1 MKRKVRIYKDP
12 NGQGGYIN
20 KTAQWLRKAQEGAQM
35 MSPVTAGIM
44 QQMQPGQQQMMQQQ
58 TPQQD
63 QGDMM
68 LQQTTEMISRG
79 MDKEQIKATL
89 LSQYSNF
96 DEGSPEYS
104 EAEAQVD
111 QYIESV
117 YDQLGENAAEETNQE
132 LGQDREEYQ
141 DPADYLGEAEQAT
154 EPNYYYDLAEGDDES
169 ADADIEEDYSF
180 GNLKY
185 GGVPNKRSFINKTVR
200 QLKKAQ
206 QGGDQVEQANTANVR
221 GTENNP
227 TTDSPGNKNIFV
239 AGVKDQAADH
249 FFKQQAEQMYN
260 NQFGQG
266 MPQPGMMQPQDDM
279 DYAQFGGW
287 RMRRANR
294 AAFGTP
300 FIPPGA
306 SAKYKFGFLGG
317 LRNAEIQFS
326 PLMAASMFPMMGGF
340 SSWGYNQPYKK
351 TTKGRLVT
359 EKIATVVNNKST
371 EDVAKAT
378 NSDAATTSA
387 DQKEEVVVKENKDGT
402 VTTEKE
408 ETNVQNVPSEV
419 NGARQAME
427 LRNKKDRWGRS
438 PDNKWYGF
446 DPVVK
451 AWTLGVPEWAKKEQ
465 ETNVSPTRWSNVTE
479 KKDKWG
485 RLETDKFYGF
495 DPKTKKWT
503 LGEPDWLVN
512 KTGRES
518 LDSYYNSNK
527 PQKKAPED
535 NTGSWSTK
543 GSGAGVDTGNPKLVA
558 KAKKT
563 PEYKKFVKERVTQK
577 KPLGMSDAQWKKL
590 QSQYKQFGGGIN
602 NPQQDQFGNLQR
614 FIYGGDEDYSEQMLQ
629 DLYQPQINQSDLDY
643 SDSKDT
649 TDAFFRNGGLYR
661 FDGNADSQ
669 TNPTNAPKTYT
680 QEELDKMLAEKQK
693 SWETDYQKKY
703 NQQMQGQQQM
713 MQGYPGGYGA
723 AGYNPYDSYSAWSS
737 RGNYGGFGPYA
748 STGLLGAAGN
758 LIKGFGRG
766 PSTYGPAGNPLQY
779 AATAA
784 AITNSGMLPTGMRYS
799 KEKGSGLL
807 GKLGLKNDKVWTL
820 DYATPDQ
827 IKAGAIPGAAGA
839 NAQPGATPGTNQDT
853 SKMSRIDKRIAK
865 WDERSNRG
873 IPAEADAYQFTGT
886 LTGSTGEDRSK
897 GADEELANFQANQR
911 KQGLVFDPKTQ
922 KWVKGDSPLNN
933 IMTSSTPGISPS
945 QGANIVTGTPGIS
958 VGTLPSQGTVS
969 PNTGSPTAS
978 PSGVAPGTAI
988 SGMTESPGMVGKSD
1002 AEIREALIKGTSIPT
1017 VVNKG
1022 NTTYINA
1029 AGNPINPADY
1039 ENEEEYAYGGYIPS
1053 YMAYGGYLPT
1063 ADNGINFSTV
1073 SYEGNP
1079 VIGVEESPTWG
1090 AMQYFNQNQNIK
1102 NPDADKFK
1110 NYTIEPEGEDLT
1122 DCTYEQKL
1130 DPTSKCYE
1138 PQTAQLKIK
1147 EEKGK
1152 IDATKAAR
1160 GILDFGANLADAQ
1173 DYATERRNKYIPGMT
1188 EFAMGEKQTANEV
1201 INKGEWNARTGKEGI
1216 QGFEGVI
1223 RKGGAIKSKKS
1234 KASGHKINISDF
1246 QDLMRLAGLK

>member
-20 KTAQWLRKAQEGAQM
+20 KTAQWLRKAQEGAQTM

-104 EAEAQVD
+104 EAQAQVD

-185 GGVPNKRSFINKTVR
+185 GGAPNKRSFINKTVR

-221 GTENNP
+221 GTEDSP
-227 TTDSPGNKNIFV
+227 TTDTPGNKNIFV

-260 NQFGQG
+260 NQFGQSI
-266 MPQPGMMQPQDDM
+266 PQPGMMQPQDDM

-306 SAKYKFGFLGG
+306 AAKYKFGFLGG

-326 PLMAASMFPMMGGF
+326 PLMASSMFPMMGGF
-340 SSWGYNQPYKK
+340 SSTGYNQPYRK

-359 EKIATVVNNKST
+359 EKIATAVNNKAI

-378 NSDAATTSA
+378 NSEAANKASSKPAGPCTEA
-387 DQKEEVVVKENKDGT
+387 EVKDPNSPCFDPMYSGLGPLAPSGASNVVET
-402 VTTEKE
+402 VTDSKAPVAS
-408 ETNVQNVPSEV
+408 N
-419 NGARQAME
+419 RQAQAAP
-427 LRNKKDRWGRS
+427 LKTDRWGRTS
-438 PDNKWYGF
+438 DSKWYGF
-446 DPVVK
+446 DPATK
-451 AWTLGVPEWAKKEQ
+451 QWTLGTPVWAREEK
-465 ETNVSPTRWSNVTE
+465 TTTTPATPTPARWSNVTE
-479 KKDKWG
+479 KIDKWG
-485 RLETDKFYGF
+485 RTESDKYYGF

-503 LGEPDWLVN
+503 LGEPDWLVS

-518 LDSYYNSNK
+518 LDSYYNPNK

-558 KAKKT
+558 KTKKT

-590 QSQYKQFGGGIN
+590 QNQYKQFGGVIN
-602 NPQQDQFGNLQR
+602 DPEQDQFGNLQQ
-614 FIYGGDEDYSEQMLQ
+614 FVYGGDENFSEQMLQ
-629 DLYQPQINQSDLDY
+629 DLYQPEINQSDLDY

-649 TDAFFRNGGLYR
+649 TDAFFRQGGLHR
-661 FDGNADSQ
+661 FQGTGDSQ
-669 TNPTNAPKTYT
+669 TNPSNTGRTYN
-680 QEELDKMLAEKQK
+680 QEELDKMIAEKQK

-723 AGYNPYDSYSAWSS
+723 AGYNPNDSYSAWSS
-737 RGNYGGFGPYA
+737 RGNYGGFGPMA

-784 AITNSGMLPTGMRYS
+784 QITKSGMLPTGMKYS
-799 KEKGSGLL
+799 KEKAEGFL

-820 DYATPDQ
+820 DYATPEQ
-827 IKAGAIPGAAGA
+827 IKAGAIPGAQGA
-839 NAQPGATPGTNQDT
+839 APGAQGASGSSLRD
-853 SKMSRIDKRIAK
+853 SRINRR
-865 WDERSNRG
+865 DERLNRG
-873 IPAEADAYQFTGT
+873 IPAEADAEAFTGT
-886 LTGSTGEDRSK
+886 LKGSTEPQGPSK
-897 GADEELANFQANQR
+897 SAEQELKRFQDSQKAR
-911 KQGLVFDPKTQ
+911 GLVIDPKTQ
-922 KWVKGDSPLNN
+922 KWVKGETQNTSVTNTSSG
-933 IMTSSTPGISPS
+933 MTSS
-945 QGANIVTGTPGIS
+945 QGAAGTND
-958 VGTLPSQGTVS
+958 TL
-969 PNTGSPTAS
+969 
-978 PSGVAPGTAI
+978 GTAVNVANTQPV
-988 SGMTESPGMVGKSD
+988 SAGTQPAGTAGKS
-1002 AEIREALIKGTSIPT
+1002 AEEIKRAYQAGTSTPT
-1017 VVNKG
+1017 VVKKG
-1022 NTTYINA
+1022 NTTIINA
-1029 AGNPINPADY
+1029 AGESIDPS
-1039 ENEEEYAYGGYIPS
+1039 EYAYGGYIPD
-1053 YMAYGGYLPT
+1053 YMAYGGYIPE
-1063 ADNGINFSTV
+1063 AQQGINFSSV
-1073 SYEGNP
+1073 SYGPNSITQP
-1079 VIGVEESPTWG
+1079 GGIGQGQTGPCTEEEVKDPNSPCYDPAYAG
-1090 AMQYFNQNQNIK
+1090 LGPRI
-1102 NPDADKFK
+1102 PDEDK
-1110 NYTIEPEGEDLT
+1110 G
-1122 DCTYEQKL
+1122 
-1130 DPTSKCYE
+1130 

-1147 EEKGK
+1147 EERGK
-1152 IDATKAAR
+1152 MDPTKLSR
-1160 GILDFGANLADAQ
+1160 GVLDFGANLADDQ

-1223 RKGGAIKSKKS
+1223 RKGGSIGKKKS
-1234 KASGHKINISDF
+1234 STSGNKINLNDF
-1246 QDLMRLAGLK
+1246 QDLLKLAGLK

>member
-79 MDKEQIKATL
+79 MDKEQIKAAL

-117 YDQLGENAAEETNQE
+117 YDQLGENAAEETNEE

-359 EKIATVVNNKST
+359 EKIATTVNNKSID
-371 EDVAKAT
+371 DVAKAT

-446 DPVVK
+446 DPVTK
-451 AWTLGVPEWAKKEQ
+451 QWTLGTPVWAREEK
-465 ETNVSPTRWSNVTE
+465 TTTPTPTPTRWSNVTE
-479 KKDKWG
+479 KVDKWG
-485 RLETDKFYGF
+485 RTESDKYYGF

-518 LDSYYNSNK
+518 LDSYYNPNK

-577 KPLGMSDAQWKKL
+577 KPLGMSDTQWKKL
-590 QSQYKQFGGGIN
+590 QNQYKQFGGVIN
-602 NPQQDQFGNLQR
+602 DPEQDQFGNLQR

-649 TDAFFRNGGLYR
+649 TDAFFRHGGLHR
-661 FDGNADSQ
+661 FQGTGDSQ
-669 TNPTNAPKTYT
+669 TNPSNAGKTYN
-680 QEELDKMLAEKQK
+680 QEELDKMIAERQK
-693 SWETDYQKKY
+693 TWEADYQKKY

-713 MQGYPGGYGA
+713 MQGYAGGYGA

-784 AITNSGMLPTGMRYS
+784 AITQSGMLPTGMKYS

-807 GKLGLKNDKVWTL
+807 GKLGLKNDKIWTI

-827 IKAGAIPGAAGA
+827 IKAGAIPGAQGT
-839 NAQPGATPGTNQDT
+839 TPGTNQDT
-853 SKMSRIDKRIAK
+853 SNMSGRDRRFARR
-865 WDERSNRG
+865 DERLNRN
-873 IPAEADAYQFTGT
+873 IPAESDAYQFTGT
-886 LTGSTGEDRSK
+886 LTGSTEPQGPSK
-897 GADEELANFQANQR
+897 SAQEELANFQANQR
-911 KQGLVFDPKTQ
+911 RQGLVLDPKTQ

-933 IMTSSTPGISPS
+933 IMTSSTPGMSPS

-969 PNTGSPTAS
+969 PSTASSTAS

-1002 AEIREALIKGTSIPT
+1002 AEIRQALIKGTSIPT

-1029 AGNPINPADY
+1029 AGNPIDLNDPIYSD
-1039 ENEEEYAYGGYIPS
+1039 EYAYGGYIPS

-1063 ADNGINFSTV
+1063 ADQGINFSSV

-1160 GILDFGANLADAQ
+1160 GVLDFGANLADAQ
-1173 DYATERRNKYIPGMT
+1173 DYITERRNKYIPGMT

-1223 RKGGAIKSKKS
+1223 RKGGSIGKKKS
-1234 KASGHKINISDF
+1234 SASGNKINLSDF
-1246 QDLMRLAGLK
+1246 QELLKLAGLK